1 MGVGAWLGSTAA
13 IIVMLVV
20 LAVSLV
26 AFRFWIKQ
34 VQFGAARAF
43 VVAVMPASVINVVV
57 ALALLLATPG
67 GLCNKS
73 EMAWFLV
80 TPFVVYSIASLCSF
94 RATRETAPTR
104 TSTRSRCPAPSPPIT
119 RSCSSCIP
127 SRSASTRS
135 CGRFRCETRQQK
147 SAPEGSAFACTW
159 WSEGDLNPR
168 HADFQSAA
176 LPTELPDHIRRP

>member
-1 MGVGAWLGSTAA
+1 MSYTNSMGVGAWLGSAAA

-20 LAVSLV
+20 LVVSFV

-67 GLCNKS
+67 GLCYKS

-80 TPFVVYSIASLCSF
+80 TPFVVYGIASLALCAVLLVSGDA
-94 RATRETAPTR
+94 RNRTYAHIDALTVSGTLTAYY
-104 TSTRSRCPAPSPPIT
+104 
-119 RSCSSCIP
+119 
-127 SRSASTRS
+127 
-135 CGRFRCETRQQK
+135 
-147 SAPEGSAFACTW
+147 AFLLILYPLAFC
-159 WSEGDLNPR
+159 LY
-168 HADFQSAA
+168 A
-176 LPTELPDHIRRP
+176 LMRPLPL

>member
-1 MGVGAWLGSTAA
+1 MCRAWGQVGYTNSMGVGAWLGSTAA

-67 GLCNKS
+67 GLCNKG

-80 TPFVVYSIASLCSF
+80 TPFVVYSIASLALRVVLLVSGDARN
-94 RATRETAPTR
+94 RAYAHIDALTVSGTLTAYY
-104 TSTRSRCPAPSPPIT
+104 
-119 RSCSSCIP
+119 
-127 SRSASTRS
+127 
-135 CGRFRCETRQQK
+135 
-147 SAPEGSAFACTW
+147 AFLLILYPVAFC
-159 WSEGDLNPR
+159 LY
-168 HADFQSAA
+168 A
-176 LPTELPDHIRRP
+176 LMRPLPL